1 MYQPTGRQFPHL
13 AFFWPALAAASAS
26 EIAGSF
32 AAQFIGLTG
41 ATEFAAA
48 HEPDWATPSTIALEL
63 KTMRLRDFSTTRHGV
78 PTLLCAP
85 YALHG
90 AGVVDLAPG
99 HSLVGA
105 LRARGLSH
113 LYVTHWRSADAAMR
127 LLTIDDY
134 LAELNV
140 AVDHLGGRA
149 DLIGLCQGG
158 WLSLLY
164 AARFPAKVGKLVLAG
179 APIDI
184 AAAPSGLST
193 ITDNTPL
200 SLFGDLVRLGGGRVL
215 GQAVQKFWMPE
226 AVTDEMVQNVLQTRE
241 PVDSEAFADL
251 AECFRAWH
259 EYTVDLPGPYYL
271 EVIEKL
277 YKGNALAAGT
287 FTALG
292 QRIDLSAVQTPLY
305 LLAAQDD
312 ELIAPDQLLATR
324 DLIGTPRQNIHAETV
339 EGGHLGLFLS
349 ARNLATVWPRV
360 AHWLAGG
367 ERAAVLRH

>member
-1 MYQPTGRQFPHL
+1 MRRSGRPTRSSLYESGAPGEIRTPDPQIRSLVLYPAELRAPGYNGRTLPPARLDLRYSLDFSTRHRKHPIGGFDLPHGAKAHPRGSIAGMYQPTGRQFPHL

-127 LLTIDDY
+127 LLTID
-134 LAELNV
+134 
-140 AVDHLGGRA
+140 
-149 DLIGLCQGG
+149 
-158 WLSLLY
+158 
-164 AARFPAKVGKLVLAG
+164 
-179 APIDI
+179 
-184 AAAPSGLST
+184 
-193 ITDNTPL
+193 
-200 SLFGDLVRLGGGRVL
+200 
-215 GQAVQKFWMPE
+215 
-226 AVTDEMVQNVLQTRE
+226 
-241 PVDSEAFADL
+241 
-251 AECFRAWH
+251 
-259 EYTVDLPGPYYL
+259 
-271 EVIEKL
+271 
-277 YKGNALAAGT
+277 
-287 FTALG
+287 
-292 QRIDLSAVQTPLY
+292 
-305 LLAAQDD
+305 
-312 ELIAPDQLLATR
+312 
-324 DLIGTPRQNIHAETV
+324 
-339 EGGHLGLFLS
+339 
-349 ARNLATVWPRV
+349 
-360 AHWLAGG
+360 
-367 ERAAVLRH
+367 